1 MQARP
6 PDGYSRPVV
15 GLRMALLVTGVPAL
29 ALAAPSDNSSIFA
42 PLSAPADTILDA
54 AFVVL
59 GVTAVIFVLVGGLL
73 AYALVRYRAR
83 ASDVGEP
90 PQVYGSDRLEMA
102 WTVLPVL
109 IVVVLALVTA
119 RTIYDVQGAVPP
131 ANALEVR
138 LIGHQWWWEVRY
150 PELGIVTANEIHVP
164 VAEGADPRPT
174 FITLE
179 SADVVHSFWVPRLT
193 GKTDLIPNREN
204 RTWIAPT
211 ERGLYLGQCAE
222 YCGTQ
227 HAHML
232 LRVYA
237 HPAAEFEQWAKNQ
250 ATPAVADPN
259 VTAGLRR
266 FQETACINCHTVRG
280 TIADGRFG
288 PDLTHLMSRATLGAG
303 VAPLN
308 AGTLRDWVT
317 NPDHLKPGVN
327 MPAMKLD
334 TADVQDV
341 VDYLVT
347 LK

>member
-1 MQARP
+1 
-6 PDGYSRPVV
+6 
-15 GLRMALLVTGVPAL
+15 MAMLTAGVPAL
-29 ALAAPSDNSSIFA
+29 ALAADPSENSSIFA
-42 PLSAPADTILDA
+42 PLSAPADAILGA
-54 AFVVL
+54 ALVVL

-73 AYALVRYRAR
+73 AYAIVRYRQR
-83 ASDVGEP
+83 PGDVGEP

-109 IVVVLALVTA
+109 IVVLLALVTV

-131 ANALEVR
+131 PDALEVR

-150 PELGIVTANEIHVP
+150 PGLNVVTANEIHVP
-164 VAEGADPRPT
+164 VAAGAEPRAT

-179 SADVVHSFWVPRLT
+179 SADVAHSFWVPRLA
-193 GKTDLIPNREN
+193 GKTDLIPNRVN
-204 RTWIAPT
+204 RTWIAPR
-211 ERGLYLGQCAE
+211 EPGLYLGQCAE

-237 HPAAEFEQWAKNQ
+237 HPEAEFAQWVAAQ
-250 ATPAVADPN
+250 AAPAVSDPT
-259 VTAGLRR
+259 VAMGRQR
-266 FQETACINCHTVRG
+266 FLETACINCHTVRG

-288 PDLTHLMSRATLGAG
+288 PDLTHLMSRTTLGAG
-303 VAPLN
+303 VALLN
-308 AGTLRDWVT
+308 ADTLRDWVT
-317 NPDHLKPGVN
+317 NPDHLKPGAR

-334 TADVQDV
+334 AAAIQDV

-347 LK
+347 LR